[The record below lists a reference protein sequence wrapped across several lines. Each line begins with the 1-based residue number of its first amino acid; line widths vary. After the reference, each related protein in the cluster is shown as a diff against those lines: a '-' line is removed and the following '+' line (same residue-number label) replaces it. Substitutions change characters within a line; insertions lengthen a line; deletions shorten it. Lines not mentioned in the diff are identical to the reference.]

1 MHKKFYPY
9 HLALAMAMASN
20 PYFSL
25 GRTTMSEAQRKR
37 YEQEQRER
45 AHRLNPVDLSERE
58 FTVHGERIMAH
69 DKKTAKKIYDRRHN
83 KKMIVI
89 NKAQK
94 GE

>member
-1 MHKKFYPY
+1 MYKKFYPY

-25 GRTTMSEAQRKR
+25 GRPAMSE
-37 YEQEQRER
+37 EQRDR

-58 FTVHGERIMAH
+58 FIIHGERIMAH

-83 KKMIVI
+83 KK
-89 NKAQK
+89 NDSYK
-94 GE
+94 

>member
-9 HLALAMAMASN
+9 HLALAMASN

-83 KKMIVI
+83 KKNDS
-89 NKAQK
+89 NK
-94 GE
+94 